1 VADYTLNENP
11 KKRKSSK
18 VDVGSIFKII
28 GFIILVILAPI
39 LLAVL
44 FKSEEGVSFLY
55 SSGVSLVI
63 KIVFTIALI
72 CVAFVKAEKIS
83 AVEKIV
89 TLAYVVVYW
98 LGITILPS
106 RVSYIFDSLFGFTFL
121 VFAFYDVENK
131 KFNFNTPTHARFLV
145 LECVVLLM
153 VVSGAM
159 SFTMLDDNSFLLETL
174 IFVVITLIVG
184 LIIIIKNINKNKTQ
198 TKFKKVGKITVSVI
212 CLIMGG
218 FLFGYFGLLGANYAF
233 DTSKPEVVNR
243 AIINLYLGD
252 DDSSSKATVV
262 IDGKEIEVS
271 ISDAEYYSYKIGDN
285 ITLYKFKGAFNK
297 AYVTTDEG

>member
-1 VADYTLNENP
+1 M
-11 KKRKSSK
+11 
-18 VDVGSIFKII
+18 
-28 GFIILVILAPI
+28 
-39 LLAVL
+39 
-44 FKSEEGVSFLY
+44 
-55 SSGVSLVI
+55 
-63 KIVFTIALI
+63 
-72 CVAFVKAEKIS
+72 
-83 AVEKIV
+83 
-89 TLAYVVVYW
+89 
-98 LGITILPS
+98 
-106 RVSYIFDSLFGFTFL
+106 
-121 VFAFYDVENK
+121 FAFYDVENK

-145 LECVVLLM
+145 LGCVVLLM
-153 VVSGAM
+153 VVLGAM

-252 DDSSSKATVV
+252 DNSSSKATVI
-262 IDGKEIEVS
+262 IDGKEIKVS
-271 ISDAEYYSYKIGDN
+271 ISDAEYYSYKVGDN

-297 AYVTTDEG
+297 AYVTTDDR